1 MYKDFNTFVHDFKIV
16 DNALSMR
23 TLMRWNGR
31 DLRTRENLAEHT
43 HLVVACMI
51 ELYDDFCKQRPT
63 FKTEVNFEKLVRAC
77 MLHDSLELLRGDI
90 LSCTKDVIPD
100 LRKFTDY
107 EECIFMNTFVE
118 QRTSIEEMLV
128 LLADLKACYKFIEY
142 ELRYPSNDFALNVYK
157 DVKYK
162 YDLNYNIFCKRYGFE
177 IDKKLNTNP
186 RLQRGYEA
194 DAGVDITLTRSV
206 TFMPMSTT
214 CVNLGLKITPNE
226 GEMGVLCSR
235 TSAANKGL
243 IVAMCPID
251 ANYTGEVLAIVHNV
265 SNSIITYEEGEAF
278 CQVVMLPINKFDE
291 QSDEYYVVTKKAG
304 KRTDGRLGST
314 DGNSN

>member
-1 MYKDFNTFVHDFKIV
+1 MTNDFDNFVRDFNIV

-43 HLVVACMI
+43 HLVVACAI
-51 ELYDDFCKQRPT
+51 ELYDDFCKQRPD
-63 FKTEVNFEKLVRAC
+63 FKFEVNFEQVIRCC

-90 LSCTKDVIPD
+90 LSCTKDLIPG
-100 LRKFTDY
+100 LRKFTDEEEY
-107 EECIFMNTFVE
+107 EFIDKFVDN
-118 QRTSIEEMLV
+118 RTTEEDMLV

-142 ELRYPSNDFALNVYK
+142 ELRYPSNDFALKVYK
-157 DVKYK
+157 DTKSKFDSTYE
-162 YDLNYNIFCKRYGFE
+162 LFCKRFNFPIE
-177 IDKKLNTNP
+177 KHTICQP
-186 RLQRGYEA
+186 RLQRGYEE
-194 DAGVDITLTRSV
+194 DAGVDITLTDDV
-206 TFMPMSTT
+206 VFMPMSTN
-214 CVNLGLKITPNE
+214 CINLHVNIKPNE
-226 GEMGVLCSR
+226 GEMGILCSR

-251 ANYTGEVLAIVHNV
+251 ANYTGEVMAIVHNI
-265 SNSIITYEEGEAF
+265 SNSIITYKEGEAF

-291 QSDEYYVVTKKAG
+291 QSDDYYVVTKKEG

-314 DGNSN
+314 DDNDN